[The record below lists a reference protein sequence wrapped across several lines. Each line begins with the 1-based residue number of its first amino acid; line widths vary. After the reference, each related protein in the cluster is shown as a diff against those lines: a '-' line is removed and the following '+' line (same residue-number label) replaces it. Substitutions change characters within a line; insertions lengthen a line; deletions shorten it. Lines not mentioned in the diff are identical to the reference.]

1 MSELFQKAFI
11 GSMELRNH
19 FVRSA
24 TWEGMAGEN
33 GEVTEP
39 LIEIYRDLAKGGVG
53 LILTGYSF
61 GGVFQG
67 LCRAI
72 QTSSEMSLD
81 PRWRPPFT

>member
-1 MSELFQKAFI
+1 MNELFQKAFI
-11 GSMELRNH
+11 GSMGLRNR

-24 TWEGMAGEN
+24 TWEGLAGEN

-61 GGVFQG
+61 VTKRGKA
-67 LCRAI
+67 LLA
-72 QTSSEMSLD
+72 SSALTAM
-81 PRWRPPFT
+81 P